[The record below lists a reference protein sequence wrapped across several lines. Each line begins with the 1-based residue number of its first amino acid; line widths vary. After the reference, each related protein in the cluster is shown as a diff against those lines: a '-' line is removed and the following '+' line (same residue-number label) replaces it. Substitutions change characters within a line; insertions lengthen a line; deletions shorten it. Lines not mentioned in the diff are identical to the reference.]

1 MNLMVSFG
9 ARYFRVARTGALA
22 AADSK
27 EQEMAKNT
35 SHERML
41 RALAQA
47 IAARPHGALKELAVQ
62 AGVSKA
68 TLHRF
73 CGTRENLVQ
82 MLLDHASQVLNT
94 LVRTSDLDG
103 YSPSS
108 GLRRLISLHLEQ
120 REFIHFLMFQAPPDT
135 LNEAG
140 DGERWHGYIGALDA
154 FFLRGQRAGAF
165 RIDLPAVAMSE
176 LFMATVWAVI
186 DAERRGRIARAGRSQ
201 MIEAFFLSGTA
212 LCQCR

>member
-1 MNLMVSFG
+1 M
-9 ARYFRVARTGALA
+9 T
-22 AADSK
+22 
-27 EQEMAKNT
+27 KNT
-35 SHERML
+35 PDERVL
-41 RALAQA
+41 RILAQA
-47 IAARPHGALKELAVQ
+47 IATRPHSTLKDLAPQ
-62 AGVSKA
+62 AGMSKA

-82 MLLDHASQVLNT
+82 MLLDHAAQVLNT
-94 LVRTSDLDG
+94 LVEACELDV
-103 YSPSS
+103 YSSSS
-108 GLRRLISLHLEQ
+108 GLRRLISMHLEQ
-120 REFIHFLMFQAPPDT
+120 REFIHFLMFQAAPGT

-140 DGERWHGYIGALDA
+140 DGERWHGYIDALDA

-201 MIEAFFLSGTA
+201 MIEEFFLSGTA
-212 LCQCR
+212 HRLC